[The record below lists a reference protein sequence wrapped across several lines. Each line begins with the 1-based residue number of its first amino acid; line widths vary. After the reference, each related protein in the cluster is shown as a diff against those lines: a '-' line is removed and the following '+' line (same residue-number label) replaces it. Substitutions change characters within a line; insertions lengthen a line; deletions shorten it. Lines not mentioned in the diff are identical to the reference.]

1 MFCPNQR
8 KLHQS
13 LKPKDLDKINRIF
26 FFLSLPGKNRPIVR
40 LSSFFV
46 TNIILQC
53 LFQAFFDISWLQVR
67 FVLITSAKSEAENS

>member
-53 LFQAFFDISWLQVR
+53 LFQAFFDISWLQVH